1 MLVVEKGQG
10 NTKKDGKKKKKKG
23 FSNSSTHI
31 VIVALQAFPLQ

>member
-10 NTKKDGKKKKKKG
+10 NTKKDGKKKKG